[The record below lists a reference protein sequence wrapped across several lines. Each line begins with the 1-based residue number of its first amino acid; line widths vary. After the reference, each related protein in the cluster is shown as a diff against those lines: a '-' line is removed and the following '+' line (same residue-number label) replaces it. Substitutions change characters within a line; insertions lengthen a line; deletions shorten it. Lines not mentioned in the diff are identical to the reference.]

1 MRLSSGTHVQGHT
14 RTHTHTHTHTHT
26 LSLSLDLSLDL
37 FLSPYLSLSPPS
49 LPVLQRGADV
59 AHVYCDVTSGEVTG
73 DGSSAAFAGASCKT
87 IMQRW
92 GRGSWKEGVEGGRE

>member
-1 MRLSSGTHVQGHT
+1 M
-14 RTHTHTHTHTHT
+14 
-26 LSLSLDLSLDL
+26 
-37 FLSPYLSLSPPS
+37 
-49 LPVLQRGADV
+49 LQRGADV